1 MDRIT
6 DRHIDG
12 CCETLNQMLGLPVAP
27 YVDGKAQQGCIHSD
41 HCYGGVA
48 IVQMSWREG
57 CSGVSVLSDT
67 GTKREA
73 WQWLCAAIRGAQ
85 LMSDSI
91 KDN

>member
-12 CCETLNQMLGLPVAP
+12 CCETLNQMLGFPVAP

-41 HCYGGVA
+41 HVYGGGL
-48 IVQMSWREG
+48 IVEMSLRGG
-57 CSGVSVLSDT
+57 CAGTSTLSDT
-67 GTKREA
+67 GTKRAA
-73 WQWLCAAIRGAQ
+73 WQWLCAAVRGAP